1 MNIVM
6 AYEIPNE
13 ETTQMVC
20 EPPFYATPSID
31 GIIRKS
37 NLSTALTANELK
49 ARLHEKLEERFR

>member
-1 MNIVM
+1 M

-37 NLSTALTANELK
+37 NLSTALTAKELK
-49 ARLHEKLEERFR
+49 ARLHERLEERFR